1 MQGWK
6 RRVTYIGLFE
16 ATAILISST
25 FLSYVSGKSGAHS
38 LALSMMITT
47 TAITVNFV
55 YNLAFEA
62 WEVRQASR
70 ERTVLRRVL
79 HATGFQI
86 CLVTL
91 LIPLIAWWFEV
102 SLVEAF
108 FMDMALIIFFPI
120 YTMVFTWVFD
130 LVFGT
135 PAHLLQEA

>member
-6 RRVTYIGLFE
+6 RRVTYLGLFE

-47 TAITVNFV
+47 TAITVNFF

-62 WEVRQASR
+62 WEVRQVRR
-70 ERTVLRRVL
+70 ERTVARRVL
-79 HATGFQI
+79 HALGFQI

-102 SLVEAF
+102 SLIEALL
-108 FMDMALIIFFPI
+108 MDMALIVFFPI
-120 YTMVFTWVFD
+120 YTMIFTWGFD